1 MPEGGTRI
9 ACIMAR
15 LSPDV
20 RKEMPPAPVSA
31 LLFSHL
37 RKAYAA
43 TVAVDDVTFEVRAG
57 EVFGLLGPN
66 GAGKT
71 TLIRMLIDIIAPDS
85 GEILLD
91 GRPLGRADRA
101 RIGYL
106 PEERGLYRKEKIID
120 ILIYFG
126 MLKGLDHR
134 LARERAHDLLGRV
147 GLPEVAGRRADT
159 LSKGMQQKVQIA
171 ATLLHDPAILVMDEP
186 FAGLDPLNTVLVK
199 DLLRERRD
207 RGCLVILSTHQ
218 MPMVEELC
226 DRVAMI
232 DHGCLVLY
240 GGLEEIRR
248 RHGESIVLV
257 GTGTDLAALPI
268 VARIERQGALHR
280 VVLRDGKRPG
290 DLMAL
295 LMERRIAVDHFEEL
309 RMPVEEIFVRTVHSR
324 GASSSPLPPPFPSAP
339 VGPA

>member
-1 MPEGGTRI
+1 MP
-9 ACIMAR
+9 
-15 LSPDV
+15 
-20 RKEMPPAPVSA
+20 A

-43 TVAVDDVTFEVRAG
+43 TVAVDDVTFEVRPG

-71 TLIRMLIDIIAPDS
+71 TLIRMLIDIIAPDA

-91 GRPLGRADRA
+91 GRPLSRADRG

-106 PEERGLYRKEKIID
+106 PEERGLYRKEKVLD
-120 ILIYFG
+120 ILVYFG
-126 MLKGLDHR
+126 MLKGLDR
-134 LARERAHDLLGRV
+134 GAARARSLAWLSRV
-147 GLPEVAGRRADT
+147 GLPEAAGRRADS

-171 ATLLHDPAILVMDEP
+171 GALLHDPAILVMDEP
-186 FAGLDPLNTVLVK
+186 FTGLDPLNTVLVK

-207 RGCLVILSTHQ
+207 RGSLVILSTHQ

-232 DHGCLVLY
+232 DHGRLVLY
-240 GGLEEIRR
+240 GDLDEIRR
-248 RHGESIVLV
+248 RHGESMVLV
-257 GTGTDLAALPI
+257 GGADSDLGTLPV
-268 VARIERQGALHR
+268 VARVERQGPLHR
-280 VVLRDGKRPG
+280 VTPRARLRPR

-295 LMERRIAVDHFEEL
+295 L
-309 RMPVEEIFVRTVHSR
+309 P
-324 GASSSPLPPPFPSAP
+324 
-339 VGPA
+339 